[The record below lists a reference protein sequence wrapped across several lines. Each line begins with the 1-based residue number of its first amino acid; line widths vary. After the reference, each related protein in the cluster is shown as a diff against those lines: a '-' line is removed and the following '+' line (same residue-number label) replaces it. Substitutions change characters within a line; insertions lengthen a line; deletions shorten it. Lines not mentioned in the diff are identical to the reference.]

1 MADISVPALETARSK
16 ISKIQPNHT
25 GRLEHL
31 RCDVSKEADVA
42 ALVSHVDDWGGLV
55 SPIFFLRV

>member
-25 GRLEHL
+25 GRLEHF
-31 RCDVSKEADVA
+31 RCDVSKEADVQ
-42 ALVSHVDDWGGLV
+42 ALVSRVDDWGGVV
-55 SPIFFLRV
+55 SPLLFREL